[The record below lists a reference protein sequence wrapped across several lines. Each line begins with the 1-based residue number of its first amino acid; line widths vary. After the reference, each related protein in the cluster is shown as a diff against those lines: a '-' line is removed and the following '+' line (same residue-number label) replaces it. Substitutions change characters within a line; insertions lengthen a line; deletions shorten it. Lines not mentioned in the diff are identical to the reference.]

1 MAEYREYKGRCVKCV
16 FICNKCEAIYEGYI
30 SGLRLVKKQWLFR
43 VQYDDGDVYD
53 YTKNEIDRIVINKWK
68 FNNVCFHVNSSC
80 RLPIGNKAVLFVEW
94 FSKDEIIQE
103 WITYTF
109 DQIMYILQGDEIIKF
124 LNYVKHRNSQ
134 HLQQS
139 DQISTKF
146 NMLTLSMASQF
157 IDS

>member
-1 MAEYREYKGRCVKCV
+1 MVEYREYKGRCVKCV
-16 FICNKCEAIYEGYI
+16 FIFNKCEALYEGYI
-30 SGLRLVKKQWLFR
+30 SCLRLVKKQWLFR
-43 VQYDDGDVYD
+43 VQYDDGDIYD
-53 YTKNEIDRIVINKWK
+53 YTKKEIDRIVINKWK
-68 FNNVCFHVNSSC
+68 FNNVWFDANSSC
-80 RLPIGNKAVLFVEW
+80 RLPIGNNAVLFVEW